1 MLLPIEIFHQYCRSF
16 WATQLALT
24 IEPRLLGWMYAVTDV
39 TLGGLCQLWE
49 VATTSTNIS
58 VFTQLAAKKSK

>member
-1 MLLPIEIFHQYCRSF
+1 MLLPIEIFHQYCRRF

-39 TLGGLCQLWE
+39 TLARLCQLWE
-49 VATTSTNIS
+49 VATTTTNIS